1 MLPNGRIC
9 PEDLGIWSTAHTEA
23 FKPIVAFIQSQGAK
37 AGIQLAHSGRKGS
50 TLAPWLDA
58 STMSPNVETC
68 IAATGEANGWEDVW
82 APSAI
87 PFAEDKYPTPVAMT
101 LEHIDELKEAWR
113 AAVVRSDE
121 AGFDVVELHLAH
133 GYLVSLLLHDEKRKL
148 ALTLVL
154 LRLRSSTTSSRR
166 CPTTGLTSMVEAC
179 AR

>member
-1 MLPNGRIC
+1 MTGVQTCALPI
-9 PEDLGIWSTAHTEA
+9 S
-23 FKPIVAFIQSQGAK
+23 IVAFIQSQGAK

-133 GYLVSLLLHDEKRKL
+133 GYLVSLPLHDEIQKL
-148 ALTLVL
+148 ALTLVGAPPL
-154 LRLRSSTTSSRR
+154 AQLHNFLSPLSNHRTDKYGGSLCAIRLASHI
-166 CPTTGLTSMVEAC
+166 PG
-179 AR
+179 